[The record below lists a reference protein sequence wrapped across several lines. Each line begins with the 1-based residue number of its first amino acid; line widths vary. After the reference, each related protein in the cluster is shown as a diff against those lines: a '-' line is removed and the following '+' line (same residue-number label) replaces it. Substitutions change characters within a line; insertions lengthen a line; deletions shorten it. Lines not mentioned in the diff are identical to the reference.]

1 MTIDTLQ
8 NIVLIFMMIILTY
21 LFWLHMR
28 KSSLEAKILQKIL
41 QAISEATQEAKNSIT
56 GDFESFRAHFA
67 MDYEVLLNKIKEQQ
81 KQINTLTEYL
91 NKQTEATKRHYETQN
106 KEIERLRK
114 ELHKTQN
121 MLSRCKKKLQR
132 IKDAH
137 EAS

>member
-8 NIVLIFMMIILTY
+8 NIILIFMMIILTY

-28 KSSLEAKILQKIL
+28 KSSLEAKISQKIL
-41 QAISEATQEAKNSIT
+41 QAISEATQEAKNAIT

-67 MDYEVLLNKIKEQQ
+67 IDYEVLLNKIKEQQ
-81 KQINTLTEYL
+81 KQIDTLTEYL
-91 NKQTEATKRHYETQN
+91 NKQTEAMKQYATQN
-106 KEIERLRK
+106 EEIERLRK

-132 IKDAH
+132 TKDAH

>member
-8 NIVLIFMMIILTY
+8 NIILIFMMIILTY

-41 QAISEATQEAKNSIT
+41 QAISEATQEAKNAIT

-81 KQINTLTEYL
+81 KQIDTLTEYL
-91 NKQTEATKRHYETQN
+91 NKQTEAMKQHYATQN
-106 KEIERLRK
+106 EEIERLRK